1 MAPADSFDPADNR
14 SRVIVTVVSTL
25 VPLASVIV
33 ALRLYTR
40 HFLGNGLCLDDWMS
54 GWSMVCATD
63 SYCYYYGHR
72 GQLQRSEADLKLKI
86 MVIITGAVMILEAQS
101 GLGTHRVF
109 LSDEEYMQYNKVSQ
123 VPGGCALPASLS

>member
-72 GQLQRSEADLKLKI
+72 GQHQRSEADLKLKF
-86 MVIITGAVMILEAQS
+86 MVIITGAGVVRGARA
-101 GLGTHRVF
+101 GRGARR
-109 LSDEEYMQYNKVSQ
+109 
-123 VPGGCALPASLS
+123 GGRGGGGGM